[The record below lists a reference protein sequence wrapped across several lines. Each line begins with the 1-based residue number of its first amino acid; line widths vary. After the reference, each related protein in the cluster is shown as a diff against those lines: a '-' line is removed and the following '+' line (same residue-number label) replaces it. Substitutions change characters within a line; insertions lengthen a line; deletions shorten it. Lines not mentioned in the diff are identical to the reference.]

1 MQASAGIFLEKPF
14 STELNVTCFRKC
26 LEKSLT
32 KGFFNRKFAA
42 IYDFL
47 NRKYIYMYMSR
58 DLRISQHFTD
68 FGYVRLI

>member
-47 NRKYIYMYMSR
+47 NRKYIYICHVTYAYPNT
-58 DLRISQHFTD
+58 LRISDMF
-68 FGYVRLI
+68 V